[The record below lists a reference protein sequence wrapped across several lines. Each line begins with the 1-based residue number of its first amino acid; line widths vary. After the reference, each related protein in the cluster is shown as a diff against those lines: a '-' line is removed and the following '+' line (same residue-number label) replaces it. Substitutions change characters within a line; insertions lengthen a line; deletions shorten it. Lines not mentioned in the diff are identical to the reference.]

1 MLTLF
6 KNGLIVD
13 GLGNS
18 FEKSWLLVEDDKI
31 KRMGTDGRYLPF
43 EVEDAGRKIIDIT
56 GKTLMPGLIDA
67 HVHLVLDG
75 SPDVVM
81 QVKSDSPVAVA
92 LKAAKHIRATLRAG
106 FTTVRDTGAHDYL
119 NFQIRDAVNSGLVP
133 GPRIL
138 SAGHCICI
146 TGGHGFF
153 IGKECDGA
161 DEVRKV
167 VRQEI
172 KKGADLIKIMSTG
185 GINTP
190 GNKATV
196 PQFTTEELVSAI
208 QEAHKAG
215 LKTATHALGSEGIA
229 NALEAGIDSIE
240 HGFVLNQDNIEAMLK
255 KNAFLVV
262 TLSCV
267 KAMIDAGEKGGI
279 PLWAVEKA
287 KFVYESAWKSYA
299 MAREAGV
306 KIIMGTDA
314 GTPYNFHGE
323 NINEPLLM
331 IEQGFTPMETLIAC
345 TSRSADLLGLSDTIG
360 SLTEGKLADMLVVE
374 GNVPSD
380 FKILKDINNIKKI
393 YKGGKIQQL

>member
-31 KRMGTDGRYLPF
+31 KSMGTDGRYLPF
-43 EVEDAGRKIIDIT
+43 EVEDVGRKIIDIT